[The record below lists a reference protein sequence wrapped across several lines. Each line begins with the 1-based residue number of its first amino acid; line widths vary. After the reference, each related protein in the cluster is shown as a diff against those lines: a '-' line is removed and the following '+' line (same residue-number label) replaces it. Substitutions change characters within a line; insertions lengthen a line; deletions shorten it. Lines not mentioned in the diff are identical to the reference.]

1 MERKVDYFWESEYA
15 FKKFLKKV
23 FDDKFKIKYSLS
35 GNGIY
40 NLVFLNDKIYEIKYT
55 KTRAMGLMDN
65 HKTDEDKAFII
76 DNIVNNLKTQ
86 NYAVFGGKY
95 ITFPVGEWIAKVEI
109 IKKLKMPN

>member
-1 MERKVDYFWESEYA
+1 MIEKKYEYFWETEYP
-15 FKKFLKKV
+15 FQKMLE
-23 FDDKFKIKYSLS
+23 KIFPTYKTKYSLT
-35 GNGIY
+35 GNGIF
-40 NLVFLNDKIYEIKYT
+40 NLVFINDKIYEIKYT
-55 KTRAMGLMDN
+55 KARTMGLMDN

-76 DNIVNNLKTQ
+76 NNIVNNLKTQ